1 MFKTFINSFK
11 VKELRNKI
19 LITLLL
25 LFLFRVGTWLPIPGI
40 DKAVFYAGVNGVDGQ
55 VGNQFLQLLS
65 SISGGAL
72 ANGSFL
78 ALGVSPYISASMMI
92 QLLTVAIPS
101 LERLAK
107 QGEEGRKKISMY
119 TRLAALVIS
128 IVQAISIVLLSF
140 KNSVDPNMLW
150 QGAPTWLALAIVIT
164 VLVAGA
170 IFTVWLGER
179 ITELGV
185 GNGMS
190 LLIFVGI
197 LSSAATALLTAFE
210 NVFKGDLNYLWTLI
224 TFAIAIVLIFGLIVF
239 VDLAE
244 RKIPV
249 QYAKQVKGRKM
260 YGGQT
265 SHIPIKVNGSGVM
278 PIIYANMLIS
288 LPQLIMSLFWPNSDA
303 YIWYSRY
310 MGAGTIPYLVLT
322 ALLILFFSYFY
333 SQMVFNPEDVSK
345 NIQQQGGFIPG
356 IRPGAPTAL
365 HLKKISSK
373 ITLFGAIFLAF
384 VALVPSLAMLG
395 AQNTL
400 DSSLINAFSATGLM
414 IVVSVALE
422 LDKQLEA
429 QMLMRNY
436 KGFLK

>member
-1 MFKTFINSFK
+1 MFKTFVNSFK
-11 VKELRNKI
+11 IKELRRKI
-19 LITLLL
+19 LITLFL
-25 LFLFRVGTWLPIPGI
+25 LFLFRVGSWLPVPGI
-40 DKAVFYAGVNGVDGQ
+40 DKAVFSSGTQ
-55 VGNQFLQLLS
+55 GNDFLTLLS

-107 QGEEGRKKISMY
+107 QGEEGRRKISMY
-119 TRLAALVIS
+119 TRLTALIVA
-128 IVQAISIVLLSF
+128 IVQATSIVVFSF
-140 KNSVDPNMLW
+140 QDSVDPNMLW
-150 QGAPTWLALAIVIT
+150 QGAPTWLALTIVTT

-170 IFTVWLGER
+170 MFTVWLGER

-197 LSSAATALLTAFE
+197 LSSAAAALLNAFTQ
-210 NVFKGDLNYLWTLI
+210 VFSGTPEGLNYIWTLVA
-224 TFAIAIVLIFGLIVF
+224 FAIAIVLIFGLIVF

-249 QYAKQVKGRKM
+249 QYAKQVKGRKL

-265 SHIPIKVNGSGVM
+265 SHIPIKVNSSGVM

-288 LPQLIMSLFWPNSDA
+288 LPQLIMSIFWPNSDA

-310 MGAGTIPYLVLT
+310 LGAGTVVYLVLT

-356 IRPGAPTAL
+356 IRPGAPTAQ
-365 HLKKISSK
+365 HLAKISSK

-384 VALVPSLAMLG
+384 VALVPSLAMFG
-395 AQNTL
+395 AQSSL

>member
-1 MFKTFINSFK
+1 MFKTFANSFK
-11 VKELRNKI
+11 VKELRTKI
-19 LITLLL
+19 LITLFL
-25 LFLFRVGTWLPIPGI
+25 LFLFRVGSWLPVPGI
-40 DKAVFYAGVNGVDGQ
+40 VTAAFNTGTQ
-55 VGNQFLQLLS
+55 GNDFLTLLS

-72 ANGSFL
+72 ANGAFL

-119 TRLAALVIS
+119 TRLAALVIA
-128 IVQAISIVLLSF
+128 IVQATSIVVFSF
-140 KNSVDPNMLW
+140 KDSVDPNMLW
-150 QGAPTWLALAIVIT
+150 QGAPTWLALAIVTT

-170 IFTVWLGER
+170 MFTVWLGER

-197 LSSAATALLTAFE
+197 LSSAATALLQTFQNIFSGTPEA
-210 NVFKGDLNYLWTLI
+210 LNNIWTLVV
-224 TFAIAIVLIFGLIVF
+224 FAIAIVLIFGLIVF

-249 QYAKQVKGRKM
+249 QYAKQVKGRKL

-288 LPQLIMSLFWPNSDA
+288 LPQLIMSIFWPNSDA
-303 YIWYSRY
+303 YLWYSRNL
-310 MGAGTIPYLVLT
+310 GAGTIPYLVLT

-333 SQMVFNPEDVSK
+333 SQMVFNPEDVSR

-356 IRPGAPTAL
+356 IRPGAPTAQ
-365 HLKKISSK
+365 HLAKISSK

-384 VALVPSLAMLG
+384 VALVPSLAMFG

-400 DSSLINAFSATGLM
+400 QSSLINAFSATGLM